1 VYRIGGQVN
10 STSPYFPTRTSPSYA
25 EPARKRKIQ
34 GIVIRSFIVDVSG
47 MPENTTVLLPLGFG
61 LEDKAIDSVR
71 NWRFEPGR
79 MNGQPVRVQVD
90 LEVNFFLL

>member
-1 VYRIGGQVN
+1 
-10 STSPYFPTRTSPSYA
+10 
-25 EPARKRKIQ
+25 
-34 GIVIRSFIVDVSG
+34 